1 MVGLSSDVRLAM
13 FGFALLATLL
23 VVPCLAVADQIRTRL
38 GLPPVLLFGI
48 VLVVLGASAELVFF
62 GTMIGTRGTAVLVWI
77 AAIAGTVQTLRA
89 VARPDF
95 CGQLRLPDTWAPFAV
110 TGAVGFAY
118 LVLIAV
124 AVPGTGSILGSIET
138 WLSLPDDNALPHVLA
153 LHIAAHLPPKPFIAE
168 WLSSDRPPLQ
178 AGFELLYAALTPFA
192 ADSEPRYQALSVLL
206 QTSSLGILYTLCR
219 LCGCRPLRSA
229 GIAALAALSGFF
241 FINSVFVW
249 PKLIAASELGVAVGT
264 SLSRGVLTW
273 RRAVLIGFSTGLC
286 LLCHGAVLFSIPA
299 LAIAWLMFERKRSVT
314 PIVVALLAS
323 VIVYAPWS
331 WYQNVYDP
339 PGNRLLKWYAAGQ
352 VAVTSDSFL
361 HALRHAYLDTS
372 IAAIAE
378 YKLENL
384 APPLGINST
393 SLTANQPRVREFFYV
408 RDALSALFIPFV
420 AALFFVR
427 SKRRT
432 LRTASRLAWIALGSI
447 FVWSVAL
454 YLPAATVVHQG
465 SYLTMLLMALSGGIV
480 ATEWLPLL
488 VPVAIWQ
495 IADFATVWL
504 PVVGVGKS
512 GTRDTVY
519 ATLILIVVAGSC
531 LTLAWPCL
539 VAEMRRWRRRVA
551 AGEHWQAAVRRY
563 ARSRLRGIGTVIAV
577 ALVTVIASPQLQ
589 RLTIAVP
596 EVASADAAPVV
607 STPSRTPGV
616 FDVERLAALPRRAEL
631 ATLSFDAA
639 IIGGRTHN
647 VNGLKSPAVFEVT
660 GNEPIMLAGWA
671 FDPVT
676 RRPAGGV
683 AIRVN
688 RHYVPATYGDMRPDV
703 GTAYSDSALTAVG
716 FHISL
721 DGRSLEGGTNAIAI
735 VTISSDRSSYF
746 VNPTRVLLHKTRP

>member
-1 MVGLSSDVRLAM
+1 
-13 FGFALLATLL
+13 
-23 VVPCLAVADQIRTRL
+23 
-38 GLPPVLLFGI
+38 
-48 VLVVLGASAELVFF
+48 
-62 GTMIGTRGTAVLVWI
+62 
-77 AAIAGTVQTLRA
+77 
-89 VARPDF
+89 
-95 CGQLRLPDTWAPFAV
+95 
-110 TGAVGFAY
+110 
-118 LVLIAV
+118 
-124 AVPGTGSILGSIET
+124 
-138 WLSLPDDNALPHVLA
+138 
-153 LHIAAHLPPKPFIAE
+153 
-168 WLSSDRPPLQ
+168 
-178 AGFELLYAALTPFA
+178 
-192 ADSEPRYQALSVLL
+192 
-206 QTSSLGILYTLCR
+206 
-219 LCGCRPLRSA
+219 
-229 GIAALAALSGFF
+229 
-241 FINSVFVW
+241 
-249 PKLIAASELGVAVGT
+249 
-264 SLSRGVLTW
+264 
-273 RRAVLIGFSTGLC
+273 
-286 LLCHGAVLFSIPA
+286 
-299 LAIAWLMFERKRSVT
+299 
-314 PIVVALLAS
+314 
-323 VIVYAPWS
+323 
-331 WYQNVYDP
+331 
-339 PGNRLLKWYAAGQ
+339 
-352 VAVTSDSFL
+352 
-361 HALRHAYLDTS
+361 
-372 IAAIAE
+372 
-378 YKLENL
+378 
-384 APPLGINST
+384 
-393 SLTANQPRVREFFYV
+393 
-408 RDALSALFIPFV
+408 
-420 AALFFVR
+420 
-427 SKRRT
+427 
-432 LRTASRLAWIALGSI
+432 
-447 FVWSVAL
+447 
-454 YLPAATVVHQG
+454 
-465 SYLTMLLMALSGGIV
+465 MLLMALSGGIV